1 MESSA
6 DDLRTPLA
14 SSDVTILPRRTVQS
28 DDKERFE
35 RFEAMAERRVE
46 PLIPGDRESWA
57 LTRQLFGIDSTL
69 CLAASHSNY
78 FEALRAL
85 WAGASVDAVFSARS
99 ALSTAC
105 QSGCVEIAELLLDRG
120 ACVDGVPEDVG
131 PRQEEVDAGATEAAT
146 SLFCA
151 CAGGHIET
159 VQLLLSR
166 GASIDREFGFRGLGA
181 PRDSA
186 NGSLA
191 LLYVAIRLNSTEI
204 AGVLLDSGAKVNM
217 VKDKHGCH
225 LSPLMF
231 ACHYSSNSADR
242 GIGMVGLL
250 LDRGAE
256 INQRHPQNNDIS
268 ALFLSCSNDDIAL
281 TRFLL
286 TRGAVYDDH
295 AAIRCARRFAS
306 FELNKLF
313 LRFFLYKWRLW
324 VRLGVI
330 GAKTTTQFRV
340 LSDGH
345 LMSYLISFLIGPW
358 IIWP

>member
-1 MESSA
+1 
-6 DDLRTPLA
+6 
-14 SSDVTILPRRTVQS
+14 
-28 DDKERFE
+28 
-35 RFEAMAERRVE
+35 MAERRVE
-46 PLIPGDRESWA
+46 PFIPGDRESWA
-57 LTRQLFGIDSTL
+57 LTRQLFGIDATL

-85 WAGASVDAVFSARS
+85 WGGASVDAVFGSRS
-99 ALSTAC
+99 ALSAAC
-105 QSGCVEIAELLLDRG
+105 QSGGVEFAELLRDRG
-120 ACVDGVPEDVG
+120 AGVDGVPEEVG
-131 PRQEEVDAGATEAAT
+131 PGQEEVDAGATEAAT

-166 GASIDREFGFRGLGA
+166 GASIDREFWLDGFGA

-186 NGSLA
+186 SGSLE

-217 VKDKHGCH
+217 VDNKH

-231 ACHYSSNSADR
+231 ACQYSSNSADR

-268 ALFLSCSNDDIAL
+268 ALFFSCHNDDIAL

-324 VRLGVI
+324 VKLGVI

-340 LSDGH
+340 LSRAGTRQQAAEMCFVDVCFE
-345 LMSYLISFLIGPW
+345 LALLAQERFSIVFNITASA
-358 IIWP
+358 

>member
-1 MESSA
+1 
-6 DDLRTPLA
+6 
-14 SSDVTILPRRTVQS
+14 
-28 DDKERFE
+28 
-35 RFEAMAERRVE
+35 MAERRVE
-46 PLIPGDRESWA
+46 PFIPGDRESWV
-57 LTRQLFGIDSTL
+57 LTRQLFGIDATL

-85 WAGASVDAVFSARS
+85 WGGASVDAVFSARS

-105 QSGCVEIAELLLDRG
+105 HSGCVEIAELLLDRG
-120 ACVDGVPEDVG
+120 ACVDGVPEEVG

-166 GASIDREFGFRGLGA
+166 GASIDREFGLRGFGA
-181 PRDSA
+181 PRGSA
-186 NGSLA
+186 SGSLE

-204 AGVLLDSGAKVNM
+204 VEALLDSGAKVNM
-217 VKDKHGCH
+217 VDNKY

-231 ACHYSSNSADR
+231 ACQYRSNSADR
-242 GIGMVGLL
+242 GIGMVRLL

-256 INQRHPQNNDIS
+256 INQRHPQNDDIS
-268 ALFLSCSNDDIAL
+268 ALFLSCHNDDIAL

-324 VRLGVI
+324 VKLGVI

-358 IIWP
+358 IIWK

>member
-1 MESSA
+1 
-6 DDLRTPLA
+6 
-14 SSDVTILPRRTVQS
+14 
-28 DDKERFE
+28 
-35 RFEAMAERRVE
+35 MAERRVE
-46 PLIPGDRESWA
+46 PFTFIPGDRESWA
-57 LTRQLFGIDSTL
+57 LTRQLFGIDATL

-85 WAGASVDAVFSARS
+85 WGGASVDAVFATRS

-105 QSGCVEIAELLLDRG
+105 HSGCVEIAELLLDRG
-120 ACVDGVPEDVG
+120 ACVDGVPEEVG
-131 PRQEEVDAGATEAAT
+131 PGQEEVDAGATEAAT

-166 GASIDREFGFRGLGA
+166 GASIDREFWLDGFGA

-186 NGSLA
+186 SGSLE

-217 VKDKHGCH
+217 VDNKH

-231 ACHYSSNSADR
+231 ACQYSSNSADR

-268 ALFLSCSNDDIAL
+268 ALFFSCHNDDIAL

-286 TRGAVYDDH
+286 KRGAVYDDH

-324 VRLGVI
+324 VKLGVI

-340 LSDGH
+340 LSRAGTRQQAAEMCFVDVCFE
-345 LMSYLISFLIGPW
+345 LALLAQERFSIVFNITASA
-358 IIWP
+358 